1 MDMVDVRCFIQCV
14 KMRLYYIAVV
24 YDSIRS
30 GVGQKIVAQLNAMR
44 RNGINATLFYFT
56 ATDIG
61 DVDLP
66 GVNIVRLPVDPTVGY
81 LNISKLCVGRFV
93 ADYLK
98 DRLLN
103 RMPPG
108 VVYFRYHPP
117 DAYMLRVFHALASRG
132 FKLVTEHQ
140 TKEVNE
146 YLLQGSYG
154 KAMLEFMYGRWLGRY
169 LSGMVAVTH
178 EVLSYQMKV
187 RGKLPAIVLGNG
199 IDVERYPVRKILVER
214 YPLRL
219 LFVGSIQR
227 WHGLDRLLKGM
238 AMSDKTGVMLE
249 IVGEGDEL
257 PRLKKLTA
265 EFGLEGRVVFHNF
278 LPPGRKLDEL
288 FNRAHVGIGALGIH
302 RCGFNETASIKLRE
316 YCARGIPFVDA
327 SNDVDIGEGFEF
339 RLKIEANE
347 SPVDIDRIWE
357 FANRMMSISEHPLM
371 MREYAKRNLDW
382 RVKIP
387 KLMHFLMRL

>member
-1 MDMVDVRCFIQCV
+1 MDMVDVRCFIQCA

-30 GVGQKIVAQLNAMR
+30 GVGQKIVAQLNAMQ
-44 RNGINATLFYFT
+44 RNGVNATLFYFT

-61 DVDLP
+61 DVNLS
-66 GVNIVRLPVDPTVGY
+66 GVNIVRLPVNSSVGY
-81 LNISKLCVGRFV
+81 LNIGKLCVGRFV
-93 ADYLK
+93 ADYLR

-108 VVYFRYHPP
+108 IVYFRYHPP
-117 DAYMLRVFHALASRG
+117 DAYTLRVFHALALRG

-140 TKEVNE
+140 TKEVDE
-146 YLLQGSYG
+146 YLLQRSYS
-154 KAMLEFMYGRWLGRY
+154 KAMLEFMYGRRLGRY

-178 EVLSYQMKV
+178 EILSYQMKV
-187 RGKLPAIVLGNG
+187 RGRLPAIVLGNG
-199 IDVERYPVRKILVER
+199 IDVERYPVRRMPMER

-219 LFVGSIQR
+219 LFVGRIQR
-227 WHGLDRLLKGM
+227 WHALDRLLKGM
-238 AMSDKTGVMLE
+238 AMSDKTGVILE

-257 PRLKKLTA
+257 PRLKKLTTQ
-265 EFGLEGRVVFHNF
+265 FGLEGRVTFHNF
-278 LPPGRKLDEL
+278 LPPGEKLNEI
-288 FNRAHVGIGALGIH
+288 FNRAHVGIGALGTH

-327 SNDVDIGEGFEF
+327 SDDVDIGEEFEF
-339 RLKIEANE
+339 RLKIEADE
-347 SPVDIDRIWE
+347 SPVDVDEIWG
-357 FANRMMSISEHPLM
+357 FANRMMSISEHPSM
-371 MREYAKRNLDW
+371 MREYAERYLDW

-387 KLMHFLMRL
+387 KLVHFLMQL

>member
-1 MDMVDVRCFIQCV
+1 MDMVDVRCFIQCA

-30 GVGQKIVAQLNAMR
+30 GVGQKIIAQLNAMQ
-44 RNGINATLFYFT
+44 RNGVNATLFYFT

-61 DVDLP
+61 DVNLS
-66 GVNIVRLPVDPTVGY
+66 GVNIVRLPVNSSVGY
-81 LNISKLCVGRFV
+81 LNIGKLCVGRFV
-93 ADYLK
+93 ADYLR

-108 VVYFRYHPP
+108 IVYFRYHPP
-117 DAYMLRVFHALASRG
+117 DAYTLRVFHALALRG

-140 TKEVNE
+140 TKEVDE
-146 YLLQGSYG
+146 YLLQRSYS
-154 KAMLEFMYGRWLGRY
+154 KAMLEFMYGRRLGRY

-199 IDVERYPVRKILVER
+199 IDVERYPVRRMSMER

-219 LFVGSIQR
+219 LFVGRIQR
-227 WHGLDRLLKGM
+227 WHALDRLLKGM
-238 AMSDKTGVMLE
+238 AMSDKTGVILE

-257 PRLKKLTA
+257 PRLKKLTIQ
-265 EFGLEGRVVFHNF
+265 FGLEGRVIFHNF
-278 LPPGRKLDEL
+278 LPPGEKLNEI

-327 SNDVDIGEGFEF
+327 SDDVDIGEEFEF
-339 RLKIEANE
+339 RLKIEADE
-347 SPVDIDRIWE
+347 SPVDVDEIWG
-357 FANRMMSISEHPLM
+357 FANRMMSVSEHPSM
-371 MREYAKRNLDW
+371 MREYAERYLDW

-387 KLMHFLMRL
+387 KLVHFLMQL